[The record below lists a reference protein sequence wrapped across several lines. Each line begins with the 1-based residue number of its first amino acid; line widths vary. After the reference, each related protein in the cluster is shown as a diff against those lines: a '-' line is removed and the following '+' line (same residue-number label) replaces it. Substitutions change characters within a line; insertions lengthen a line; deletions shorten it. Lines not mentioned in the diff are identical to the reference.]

1 NVIVS
6 ASGNID
12 LRLPIFAAG
21 RVPVLILTTPAGA
34 KRLARQKP
42 PASVGLRAMR
52 SVGGWLAPRAILEEV
67 TRATPGKRVLV
78 EGGPHLLGSF
88 YWERLIDEQ
97 FLTLAPQIAGREA
110 GDRRLSL
117 VMGKQF
123 APRRPLWGTL
133 TDVRLGGSQM
143 FLRYSL

>member
-1 NVIVS
+1 
-6 ASGNID
+6 
-12 LRLPIFAAG
+12 
-21 RVPVLILTTPAGA
+21 
-34 KRLARQKP
+34 
-42 PASVGLRAMR
+42 
-52 SVGGWLAPRAILEEV
+52 V
-67 TRATPGKRVLV
+67 TRAIPGKRVLV

-117 VMGKQF
+117 VMGKRF

-143 FLRYSL
+143 FLRYSF